1 MKSLLSRGHSTPV
14 RYFVT
19 GATGMIGSQV
29 VDELVQGDDEVVA
42 LTRSRSNARHLPEDI
57 EVVEG
62 DIREK
67 DTMRDGIASADGVF
81 HVAGWAY
88 VGPGP
93 RNLTTAEQFNVE
105 GTRNVLELMEECEV
119 RKGVYTS
126 TLGIHGLQGDR
137 IDESHAYEGPLPS
150 VYLRTKREAH
160 HEVVDPFVAD
170 GLPLVTVL
178 PGVVFGPRD
187 RLAGSIRGAFRDYL
201 NGRLKIIPRGT
212 KGPFDYVEAIAR
224 RQVLAMEHGN
234 LGEEYI
240 IAGESSTFV
249 ELFDLAEEITGVPAP
264 RAVSPSVFGA
274 LAKAMSIV
282 ERPLQLPEP
291 LQPERL
297 RVFANADMVVDN
309 EKAVRELGMD
319 SRPLKEGLSEYLE
332 WEMER
337 LGMPN

>member
-1 MKSLLSRGHSTPV
+1 V

-19 GATGMIGSQV
+19 GATGLIGSHV
-29 VDELVQGDDEVVA
+29 VDELVQNGDEVIA
-42 LTRSRSNARHLPEDI
+42 LTRSRSNARHLPEVV

-62 DIREK
+62 DIRKK
-67 DTMRDGIASADGVF
+67 DTMREGIASVDGVF
-81 HVAGWAY
+81 HIAGWAY

-93 RNLTTAEQFNVE
+93 QNVETAEHINID
-105 GTRNVLELMEECEV
+105 GTRNVLELMEEYEV

-137 IDESHAYEGPLPS
+137 IDESHTYEGPLPS

-160 HEVVDPFVAD
+160 HEVVHPFVAD

-187 RLAGSIRGAFRDYL
+187 RLVGSIRGAFRDYL
-201 NGRLKIIPRGT
+201 NGRLKTIPRGT
-212 KGPFDYVEAIAR
+212 RGPFDHVEAIAR
-224 RQVLAMEHGN
+224 RHVLAMEHGT
-234 LGEEYI
+234 LGEDYI

-264 RAVSPSVFGA
+264 RAVSPRVFGA
-274 LAKAMSIV
+274 LAKAMSLV

-297 RVFANADMVVDN
+297 RVFAYADMVVDN

-319 SRPLKEGLSEYLE
+319 VRPLKEGLSEYLE

-337 LGMPN
+337 LSRPN